1 MNGLEIAL
9 MALGI
14 ATLCGGVALAAVKIV
29 ELAQW
34 KRKMDAGHSAALRAI
49 EELRE
54 AARDT
59 LQAEN
64 ADFRNAQ
71 DWCQRLN
78 DRVEKLEGTVETL
91 SKSVGAATGC
101 VKSLSGQVHELGVR
115 VDEIAEALPDCEQE
129 GNR

>member
-54 AARDT
+54 ATRDT

-64 ADFRNAQ
+64 AAFKNAQ

-78 DRVEKLEGTVETL
+78 DQLEEL
-91 SKSVGAATGC
+91 KADHDALNELTGKMERRLDILEPRANDLDP
-101 VKSLSGQVHELGVR
+101 VQ
-115 VDEIAEALPDCEQE
+115 PD
-129 GNR
+129 